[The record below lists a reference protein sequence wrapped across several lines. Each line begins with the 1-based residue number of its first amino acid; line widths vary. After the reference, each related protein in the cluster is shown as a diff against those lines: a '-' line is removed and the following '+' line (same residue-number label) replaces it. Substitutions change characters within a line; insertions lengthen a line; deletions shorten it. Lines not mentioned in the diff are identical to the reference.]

1 MANVFTIAAN
11 RPFLDSLVG
20 ELLTLD
26 RERLADTLLLM
37 PSRRACL
44 AARDTFL
51 RLSGGD
57 PLLLPRLVPIGE
69 PDEAEL
75 LIDPL
80 VELDLPPA
88 IEPLRRRLLLTRLVL
103 ARDAEMTHEQAV
115 RLAGELES
123 FIDELHNE
131 EIDLESLDRLAP
143 ADLAEHWQET
153 LVFLQLLR
161 QSWPAL
167 LKAEGR
173 IDATAR
179 RCRLV
184 DALCE
189 KWRAAPPAHPVL
201 VAGLTGSIPCV
212 ARLLAC
218 VARHD
223 EGCVV
228 VPALDRSLDERGWA
242 AVGPSHPQYGLKRLL
257 AIMNVDRAAVRDWPN
272 GDPPA
277 TASARVELW
286 RQVLRPASTTDDW
299 RREVSLSPEALIGLE
314 RCEAPDHAAEALHLA
329 LRLRDAVEM
338 PGRRA
343 VLVTPSRFLGRRVA
357 AELLRW
363 GICVDDSAGVPLDQS
378 PPGSFLLLTAH
389 LVAEQAAPV
398 TLLSALKHPLA
409 SGGMGR
415 RDFRRYV
422 RALER
427 ATLRGP
433 RLAGGLDGLVQT
445 LRDRDP
451 DAKWPAPVPAED
463 LLPWLERL
471 ADDARPFAELLTTRP
486 QAPFLELLHA
496 HLAFTECLAADADGD
511 SAELW
516 AKEAGTCAHQ
526 FVAELELAAEV
537 IGEVPT
543 SAYTALL
550 AVLMGTKSVRPRHP
564 AHRRIAILGQLE
576 SRLVQADLVLVG
588 GLNEGAWPPAVDSG
602 PWLNRAMRSQLGLPP
617 VEQAIG
623 FSAHDFLMSACAP
636 EVVLS
641 RAAKDE
647 NGAPTTPSRWMA
659 RLDAVLTAVDAT
671 KAVAVD
677 GCWAEWA
684 EALDVPDGPPH
695 PIRRPE
701 PRPPLQARP
710 RELWATDIERL
721 MRDPYT
727 VYARKVLQLDPLEP
741 LDADPGG
748 AERGEI
754 ILKALEEF
762 VRTWPHA
769 LPDDPCGALIAV
781 GERHFARQGHRPQV
795 WAVWWP
801 RFERIA
807 AWFCEIERRR
817 RERVARIVTK
827 VKGMVELETPGG
839 AFRVRARADRVELL
853 GDGRLAIVDYKTGP
867 LPRNAEVQRGLAPQL
882 AIECLIAAAG
892 GFSQVPA
899 APPAAMLFWGLKG
912 GEPVSG
918 EERNPMGKDGDLAE
932 LLGHARDGLARLI
945 AHFDNPDTPYVPVPR
960 PEIAPAFND
969 YEHLARL
976 KEWWGTEAEA

>member
-1 MANVFTIAAN
+1 MANVYTIAAD
-11 RPFLDSLVG
+11 RPFLDSLVR

-69 PDEAEL
+69 PDEAEI
-75 LIDPL
+75 LIDPE

-103 ARDAEMTHEQAV
+103 ARDGEMTHEQAV
-115 RLAGELES
+115 RLAGELEG

-131 EIDLESLDRLAP
+131 EIDLASLDRLAP

-153 LVFLQLLR
+153 LRFLQILR
-161 QSWPAL
+161 EAWPAIL
-167 LKAEGR
+167 AEQGR

-184 DALCE
+184 NALCK
-189 KWRAAPPAHPVL
+189 KWQSAPPIHPVIA
-201 VAGLTGSIPCV
+201 AGLTGSIPCV

-223 EGCVV
+223 AGCVV
-228 VPALDRSLDERGWA
+228 VPALDRSLDERGWH

-257 AIMNVDRAAVRDWPN
+257 AIMEVDRAAVRDWPCSE
-272 GDPPA
+272 PPA
-277 TASARVELW
+277 TSPARVELW

-299 RREVSLSPEALIGLE
+299 RREVTLKPEALLGLE
-314 RCEAPDHAAEALHLA
+314 LCETPDHAAEALHLA
-329 LRLRDAVEM
+329 MRLREAVET

-343 VLVTPSRFLGRRVA
+343 ILVTPSRFLGRRVA

-363 GICVDDSAGVPLDQS
+363 GIRVDDSAGVPLDQS

-389 LVAEQAAPV
+389 LVAEQAPPV

-409 SGGMGR
+409 SGGMGQ

-427 ATLRGP
+427 ALLRGP
-433 RLAGGLDGLVQT
+433 RLAGGLDALVAA
-445 LRDRDP
+445 LRNRDP
-451 DAKWPAPVPAED
+451 HEKWPAPVAPEA
-463 LLPWLERL
+463 LLAWLEGL
-471 ADDARPFAELLTTRP
+471 AEAARPMAEILARP
-486 QAPFLELLHA
+486 QAPFVELLQA
-496 HLAFTECLAADADGD
+496 HLAFAERLAADAQGD
-511 SAELW
+511 PAELW
-516 AKEAGTCAHQ
+516 AKEAGACARQ

-537 IGEVPT
+537 LGESPT
-543 SAYTALL
+543 SAYPALL
-550 AVLMGTKSVRPRHP
+550 AVLMGTKSVRPRQP
-564 AHRRIAILGQLE
+564 AHPRIAVLGQLE

-588 GLNEGAWPPAVDSG
+588 GLNEGAWPPTVDSG
-602 PWLNRAMRSQLGLPP
+602 PWLNRTMRSQLGLPP

-623 FSAHDFLMSACAP
+623 FAAHDFLMSACAP

-641 RAAKDE
+641 RASKDE
-647 NGAPTTPSRWMA
+647 NGAPMTPSRWVA
-659 RLDAVLTAVDAT
+659 RLNAVLRAVDAARAVTSDACWNGWTERLDAA
-671 KAVAVD
+671 
-677 GCWAEWA
+677 
-684 EALDVPDGPPH
+684 DGPPR
-695 PIRRPE
+695 PVPRPE
-701 PRPPLQARP
+701 PRPPLHARP

-721 MRDPYT
+721 MRDPYA
-727 VYARKVLQLDPLEP
+727 VYARKVLKLEPLDP

-748 AERGEI
+748 AERGEVVHQ
-754 ILKALEEF
+754 ALEEF
-762 VRTWPHA
+762 VRTWPHT
-769 LPDDPCGALIAV
+769 LPDDPGSALLAI
-781 GERHFARQGHRPQV
+781 GLRHFARHGHRPQV

-807 AWFCEIERRR
+807 AWFCTVERRR
-817 RERVARIVTK
+817 REQARRIVTE
-827 VKGMVELETPGG
+827 VRGMMELETAGG

-853 GDGRLAIVDYKTGP
+853 EDGQLAIIDYKTGP
-867 LPRNAEVQRGLAPQL
+867 LPRNGEVVRGLSPQL
-882 AIECLIAAAG
+882 PIECLIAAVG
-892 GFSQVPA
+892 GFAELPA
-899 APPAAMLFWGLKG
+899 TSPAAMLFWGLKG
-912 GEPVSG
+912 AEAEAGV
-918 EERNPMGKDGDLAE
+918 ERNPLKDGNLAE
-932 LLGHARDGLARLI
+932 LMGHAREGLARLI
-945 AHFDNPDTPYVPVPR
+945 AHFDDPNTPYVPVPH

>member
-11 RPFLDSLVG
+11 RPFLDSLVR
-20 ELLTLD
+20 ELLSQGD

-51 RLSGGD
+51 RSSGGD

-69 PDEAEL
+69 PDEAEI
-75 LIDPL
+75 LIDPE

-103 ARDAEMTHEQAV
+103 ARDSEMTHEQAV
-115 RLAGELES
+115 RLAGELEG

-131 EIDLESLDRLAP
+131 EIDLESLDWLAP
-143 ADLAEHWQET
+143 SDLAEHWQET
-153 LVFLQLLR
+153 LRFLQILR
-161 QSWPAL
+161 EAWPAIL
-167 LKAEGR
+167 QAEGR

-184 DALCE
+184 NALCR
-189 KWRAAPPAHPVL
+189 KWQSAPPTHPVIA
-201 VAGLTGSIPCV
+201 AGLTGSIPCV

-223 EGCVV
+223 AGCVV
-228 VPALDRSLDERGWA
+228 VPALDRSLDERGWK
-242 AVGPSHPQYGLKRLL
+242 AVGPSHPQFGLKRLL
-257 AIMNVDRAAVRDWPN
+257 EIMEVDRAAVRDWPDD
-272 GDPPA
+272 DPPA
-277 TASARVELW
+277 TAPARAELW

-299 RREVSLSPEALIGLE
+299 RREVTLNPEALLGLE
-314 RCEAPDHAAEALHLA
+314 LCEAPDHAAEAVHLA
-329 LRLRDAVEM
+329 LRLREAVET

-363 GICVDDSAGVPLDQS
+363 GIRVDDSAGVPLDQS

-389 LVAEQAAPV
+389 LIAEQAPPV

-409 SGGMGR
+409 SGGMGQ

-427 ATLRGP
+427 ALLRGP
-433 RLAGGLDGLVQT
+433 RLAGGLDGLVT
-445 LRDRDP
+445 ALRDRDP
-451 DAKWPAPVPAED
+451 DRPWPAPVPPED
-463 LLPWLERL
+463 LLAWLERL
-471 ADDARPFAELLTTRP
+471 AGEARPLAELLTTRP
-486 QAPFLELLHA
+486 QAPFVELLRA
-496 HLAFTECLAADADGD
+496 HVAFAERLAADANGD
-511 SAELW
+511 PAELW
-516 AKEAGTCAHQ
+516 AKEAGACARQ
-526 FVAELELAAEV
+526 FVAELELAAEAL
-537 IGEVPT
+537 GEAPT
-543 SAYTALL
+543 SAYPALL
-550 AVLMGTKSVRPRHP
+550 AVLMGTRSVRPGYHGHP
-564 AHRRIAILGQLE
+564 RIAILGQLE
-576 SRLVQADLVLVG
+576 SRLIQADLVLVG

-623 FSAHDFLMSACAP
+623 FAAHDFLMSACAP
-636 EVVLS
+636 EVALS

-647 NGAPTTPSRWMA
+647 NGAPTTPSRWVA
-659 RLDAVLTAVDAT
+659 RLNAVLKAVDAAR
-671 KAVAVD
+671 AVAAEA
-677 GCWAEWA
+677 CWAGWV
-684 EALDVPDGPPH
+684 EALDAPDGPPR

-701 PRPPLQARP
+701 PRPPLHARP
-710 RELWATDIERL
+710 RELWAADIERL
-721 MRDPYT
+721 MRDPYA
-727 VYARKVLQLDPLEP
+727 VYARRILGLVPLDP

-754 ILKALEEF
+754 VYQALEEF
-762 VRTWPHA
+762 VRTWPQA
-769 LPDDPCGALIAV
+769 LPDDPRSALI
-781 GERHFARQGHRPQV
+781 GIGLRHFARQGHRPQV

-807 AWFCEIERRR
+807 AWFCEAERRR
-817 RERVARIVTK
+817 RERARRIVTR
-827 VKGMVELETPGG
+827 VRGVIELESAGG
-839 AFRVRARADRVELL
+839 TFKVRARADRVEVLS
-853 GDGRLAIVDYKTGP
+853 DGQLAIIDYKAGP
-867 LPRNAEVQRGLAPQL
+867 LPRNSEVQRGLSPKL
-882 AIECLIAAAG
+882 PIECLIAAEG
-892 GFSQVPA
+892 GFAQVPA
-899 APPAAMLFWGLKG
+899 LAPAATLLWGLKG
-912 GEPVSG
+912 AEAEGG
-918 EERNPMGKDGDLAE
+918 IERDPLKDGDLAQ
-932 LLGHARDGLARLI
+932 LVGHARDGLAKLI
-945 AHFDNPDTPYVPVPR
+945 AHFDDPNTAYVPVPR

>member
-1 MANVFTIAAN
+1 MANVYTIAAN
-11 RPFLDSLVG
+11 RPFLDCLVG
-20 ELLTLD
+20 ELLAWD

-51 RLSGGD
+51 RLSRGD

-69 PDEAEL
+69 PDEAEI
-75 LIDPL
+75 LIDPEI
-80 VELDLPPA
+80 ELDLPPA

-103 ARDAEMTHEQAV
+103 ARDNEMTHEQAV

-153 LVFLQLLR
+153 LRFLQILR
-161 QSWPAL
+161 EAWPAI

-184 DALCE
+184 NALCE
-189 KWRAAPPAHPVL
+189 KWQRTPPSHPVL
-201 VAGLTGSIPCV
+201 AAGLTGSIPCV

-223 EGCVV
+223 QGCVV
-228 VPALDRSLDERGWA
+228 VPALDRSLDERGWR
-242 AVGPSHPQYGLKRLL
+242 AVGPSHPQFGLKRLL
-257 AIMNVDRAAVRDWPN
+257 AIMEVDRAAVRDWPDD
-272 GDPPA
+272 G
-277 TASARVELW
+277 TASTSPARVELW

-299 RREVSLSPEALIGLE
+299 RREVTLSPEALTGLE
-314 RCEAPDHAAEALHLA
+314 LCEAPDHAAEALHLA
-329 LRLRDAVEM
+329 LRLRAAIET

-343 VLVTPSRFLGRRVA
+343 ILVTPSRFLGRRVA

-363 GICVDDSAGVPLDQS
+363 GIRVDDSAGVPLDQS

-389 LVAEQAAPV
+389 LIAEQAPPV
-398 TLLSALKHPLA
+398 TLLAALKHPLA
-409 SGGMGR
+409 SGGMGQ

-427 ATLRGP
+427 AILRGP
-433 RLAGGLDGLVQT
+433 RLAGGLDGLMAA
-445 LRDRDP
+445 LRERDP
-451 DAKWPAPVPAED
+451 LKKWPAPVPPEE
-463 LLPWLERL
+463 LLAWLERL
-471 ADDARPFAELLTTRP
+471 AEDARPLVELLARP
-486 QAPFLELLHA
+486 QAPFLELLRA
-496 HLAFTECLAADADGD
+496 HLGFAERLAADAEGG
-511 SAELW
+511 SSELW
-516 AKEAGTCAHQ
+516 AKEAGACARQ

-537 IGEVPT
+537 LDEVPT
-543 SAYTALL
+543 GAYPALL
-550 AVLMGTKSVRPRHP
+550 AVLMGTKSVRPRHH
-564 AHRRIAILGQLE
+564 AHPRIAILGQLE

-588 GLNEGAWPPAVDSG
+588 GLNEGAWPPSVDSG
-602 PWLNRAMRSQLGLPP
+602 PWLNRAMRAQLGLPP

-623 FSAHDFLMSACAP
+623 FAAHDFLMSVCAP

-647 NGAPTTPSRWMA
+647 NGAPTTPSRWVA
-659 RLDAVLTAVDAT
+659 RLNAVLKAVDAAR
-671 KAVAVD
+671 AVTAD
-677 GCWAEWA
+677 ACWTGWT
-684 EALDVPDGPPH
+684 EALDAPDGPPR

-701 PRPPLQARP
+701 PRPPLHARP

-721 MRDPYT
+721 MRDPYA
-727 VYARKVLQLDPLEP
+727 VYARKVLDLEPLDP

-754 ILKALEEF
+754 IHQALEEF
-762 VRTWPHA
+762 VRTWPCT
-769 LPDDPCGALIAV
+769 LPDDPCGSLIAI
-781 GERHFARQGHRPQV
+781 GLRHFARQGHRPQV
-795 WAVWWP
+795 WTVWWP

-807 AWFCEIERRR
+807 AWFCEVEKRR
-817 RERVARIVTK
+817 REQVARIVTE
-827 VKGMVELETPGG
+827 VRGMIELETPAG
-839 AFRVRARADRVELL
+839 AFRVRARADRVEILS
-853 GDGRLAIVDYKTGP
+853 DGKLAIVDYKTGP
-867 LPRNAEVQRGLAPQL
+867 LPRNGEVQRGLSPQL
-882 AIECLIAAAG
+882 PIECLIAAAG

-899 APPAAMLFWGLKG
+899 CPPAAMLFWGLKG

-918 EERNPMGKDGDLAE
+918 EERNPLGKDGDLAE
-932 LLGHARDGLARLI
+932 LLGHAKDGLARLI
-945 AHFDNPDTPYVPVPR
+945 AHFDNPNTPYVPVPR